1 MCTYVCIYV
10 CIEPRRPLP
19 QHIVTEPGGV
29 LPLDIVWRITLCAPL
44 RAVVISMHIMAN
56 IMIMGDSWA
65 CGEWGGRDTPEGYG
79 VTHAGTQQYL
89 TESGHRVCQ
98 LAEGGSS
105 NRRQVDRRLEL
116 TDPVDHSIWFLT
128 DPLRDIPE
136 TDIALTLVEYRAQRD
151 HLLRQQFDRVRHL
164 PILLVGGVSA
174 VPAWVHSE
182 YPLFTTLVPDL
193 RRWLLPHAEPCE
205 TLCRRW
211 RYPTCDPALLQHW
224 ERQERTLARHLAHAL
239 IPDRIEHRW
248 FWPDGRH
255 PNRAA
260 HQRLTHELILPLL

>member
-1 MCTYVCIYV
+1 MWYYLATSGRQGWPYPVPIST
-10 CIEPRRPLP
+10 
-19 QHIVTEPGGV
+19 HI
-29 LPLDIVWRITLCAPL
+29 
-44 RAVVISMHIMAN
+44 IMAN

-65 CGEWGGRDTPEGYG
+65 CGEWDGGGTPRGYG
-79 VTHAGTQQYL
+79 VTHAGTEQYL
-89 TESGHRVCQ
+89 REAGHTVRSV
-98 LAEGGSS
+98 AEGACS

-116 TDPVDHSIWFLT
+116 TDPVDRTIWFLT

-182 YPLFTTLVPDL
+182 YPLFTCLVPDL
-193 RRWLLPHAEPCE
+193 RCWLLQGEEPCE
-205 TLCRRW
+205 TLCRAW
-211 RYPTCDPALLQHW
+211 QYPDPDPALLAHW
-224 ERQERTLARHLAHAL
+224 EHEERRLERHLRHAL
-239 IPDRIEHRW
+239 IPGRAEHRW

-255 PNRAA
+255 PNRQA
-260 HQRLTHELILPLL
+260 HRRLTEELILPVLPPAR

>member
-1 MCTYVCIYV
+1 
-10 CIEPRRPLP
+10 
-19 QHIVTEPGGV
+19 
-29 LPLDIVWRITLCAPL
+29 
-44 RAVVISMHIMAN
+44 MHIMAN

-65 CGEWGGRDTPEGYG
+65 CGEWGGRDTPEGYR
-79 VTHAGTQQYL
+79 VLHPGTQQYL
-89 TESGHRVCQ
+89 REAGHRVITVAQ
-98 LAEGGSS
+98 GGAS
-105 NRRQVDRRLEL
+105 NRAQVDRVRP
-116 TDPVDHSIWFLT
+116 DRIRGIDRIIWFLT

-136 TDIALTLVEYRAQRD
+136 TDIAHTLVEYRAQRD
-151 HLLRQQFDRVRHL
+151 LLLRTQFDRVQHL
-164 PILLVGGVSA
+164 PILLIGGVSA

-193 RRWLLPHAEPCE
+193 RRWLLQGEEPCE

-211 RYPTCDPALLQHW
+211 RYPTCAPALLTHW

-260 HQRLTHELILPLL
+260 HQRLTEELIRPHLAQIAQSKG